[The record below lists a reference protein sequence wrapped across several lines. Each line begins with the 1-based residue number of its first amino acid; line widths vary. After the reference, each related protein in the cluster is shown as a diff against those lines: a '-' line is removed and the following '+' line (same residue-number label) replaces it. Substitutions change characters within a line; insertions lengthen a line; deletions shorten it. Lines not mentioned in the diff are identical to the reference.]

1 MVVHETI
8 RSIIHFLSIVQERGS
23 VLAFLNML
31 NIIIITIS
39 MMTLEW
45 CHYCS
50 APYLNIYT
58 SYLGELLFQMVAA
71 DAVD

>member
-1 MVVHETI
+1 MVVRETVG
-8 RSIIHFLSIVQERGS
+8 SIIHFLSIAQERRN

-31 NIIIITIS
+31 DIIIIITIS

-50 APYLNIYT
+50 APSLEIYD
-58 SYLGELLFQMVAA
+58 LHVLFR
-71 DAVD
+71 